1 VSFVSS
7 VGVFFFFV
15 CFFSGG
21 RGRFLEEEEK
31 KKKKKERENRTRKKA
46 LVLAF
51 SLSPMRPRHFALFLS
66 LSLCAQF
73 MVGKTPKTDST
84 S

>member
-7 VGVFFFFV
+7 VGVFSFFV

-31 KKKKKERENRTRKKA
+31 KKKKKKERENRTRK
-46 LVLAF
+46 
-51 SLSPMRPRHFALFLS
+51 
-66 LSLCAQF
+66 
-73 MVGKTPKTDST
+73 
-84 S
+84 